1 MCVLLGT
8 DDFSLNLQQNYHLR
22 ISWLGLL
29 NDIKIL
35 HSVKSH
41 VLHEAGSWT
50 SRAGEGIHRLEG
62 ALWAHS
68 LRRERH
74 LQGRRS
80 AERPPHPPA
89 ALPAEEAPEA
99 EQPMGGGGSS
109 THCTEETWC

>member
-62 ALWAHS
+62 ALRAHS
-68 LRRERH
+68 LRRETPAWETQCR
-74 LQGRRS
+74 
-80 AERPPHPPA
+80 APPSPPSCS
-89 ALPAEEAPEA
+89 P
-99 EQPMGGGGSS
+99 G
-109 THCTEETWC
+109 